1 MIYEALLN
9 YDNDVV
15 IKGNRCITTPQ
26 ELYQALVYKDTS
38 EIRMHRD
45 FAEAFFTPSGLSDFV
60 QNAQTVNPFCTI
72 VVDADVRDFRLRAIK
87 ALDSYTSVEEVIFQL
102 QAHPKEMMEVI
113 KILCGNYMDTYSETL
128 VANNKVSALQ
138 LQNSELLRK
147 LSDAKEDNQRILR
160 DKSMVEAQLGMLVGR
175 INYSYEKDIDPSQF
189 IQIEGKSRFTRI
201 LYIKE
206 RTRVRYVDTLLY
218 YLKEILKTLY
228 GVPAREVVIGPYY
241 SYDGIKLYPGL
252 QPSFDLSY
260 SQLYQSDIYMPGFQ
274 TGVMSDIL
282 KNPSNVEYL
291 IVLDRCGFEVPH
303 ILGDGVEYVYTMSD
317 LEDNFDRLDP
327 RRIISYSRNTL
338 YIPHIEGFND
348 LSVED
353 RMVRYSSTKI
363 IKHLIELLEHR

>member
-1 MIYEALLN
+1 M
-9 YDNDVV
+9 
-15 IKGNRCITTPQ
+15 
-26 ELYQALVYKDTS
+26 
-38 EIRMHRD
+38 
-45 FAEAFFTPSGLSDFV
+45 
-60 QNAQTVNPFCTI
+60 
-72 VVDADVRDFRLRAIK
+72 
-87 ALDSYTSVEEVIFQL
+87 
-102 QAHPKEMMEVI
+102 
-113 KILCGNYMDTYSETL
+113 
-128 VANNKVSALQ
+128 
-138 LQNSELLRK
+138 
-147 LSDAKEDNQRILR
+147 
-160 DKSMVEAQLGMLVGR
+160 GR

-241 SYDGIKLYPGL
+241 SYGGIKLYPGL

-274 TGVMSDIL
+274 PGVMSDIL

-327 RRIISYSRNTL
+327 RRIISYSHSTL
-338 YIPHIEGFND
+338 YIPHIEGFNE

-353 RMVRYSSTKI
+353 RMVRYSSMKI

>member
-1 MIYEALLN
+1 MIYEALLT

-26 ELYQALVYKDTS
+26 ELYQVLVYKDTS
-38 EIRMHRD
+38 EIRVHKG

-60 QNAQTVNPFCTI
+60 QNAHTVNPFCSIT
-72 VVDADVRDFRLRAIK
+72 VDADVRDFHLKAVK
-87 ALDSYTSVEEVIFQL
+87 ALDSYSSIEEVIFQL
-102 QAHPKEMMEVI
+102 QSHPREMMEVI
-113 KILCGNYMDTYSETL
+113 RMLCSNYIDTYSETL

-138 LQNSELLRK
+138 LQNSELIKK
-147 LSDAKEDNQRILR
+147 LEDAREDHQRILN
-160 DKSMVEAQLGMLVGR
+160 DKSIVEAQLGMLVGR

-189 IQIEGKSRFTRI
+189 LQIEGKSRFTRI

-241 SYDGIKLYPGL
+241 SYGGVKLYPGM

-274 TGVMSDIL
+274 PGVMSDIL

-303 ILGDGVEYVYTMSD
+303 IVGADVEYVYTMSD
-317 LEDNFDRLDP
+317 LNDNFDHIDS
-327 RRIISYSRNTL
+327 RRVISYSHDTL
-338 YIPHIEGFND
+338 FIPYIEGFER

-353 RMVRYSSTKI
+353 RMVRYSSMQI
-363 IKHLIELLEHR
+363 IQHLIELLERR

>member
-1 MIYEALLN
+1 MIYEALLT

-26 ELYQALVYKDTS
+26 ELYQALIYKDTS
-38 EIRMHRD
+38 EIRVHKD

-60 QNAQTVNPFCTI
+60 QNAQTVNPYCTI
-72 VVDADVRDFRLRAIK
+72 TVDADVRDFHLKAVK
-87 ALDSYTSVEEVIFQL
+87 ALDSYSSVEEILFQF
-102 QAHPKEMMEVI
+102 QAHPREMMEVI
-113 KILCGNYMDTYSETL
+113 KMLCANYMDTYTETL

-138 LQNSELLRK
+138 LQNSELIKK
-147 LSDAKEDNQRILR
+147 LEDANANYQRLLG
-160 DKSMVEAQLGMLVGR
+160 DKSMLEAQLGTLVGR

-189 IQIEGKSRFTRI
+189 LQIEGKSRFTRI

-218 YLKEILKTLY
+218 YFKEILKTLY

-241 SYDGIKLYPGL
+241 SYGGVKLYPGL

-274 TGVMSDIL
+274 PGVMADIL

-291 IVLDRCGFEVPH
+291 IILDRGGFEVPH
-303 ILGDGVEYVYTMSD
+303 VMGDDVEYIYTMSD
-317 LEDNFDRLDP
+317 LSDNFDHIDF
-327 RRIISYSRNTL
+327 RRIISYSHDTL
-338 YIPHIEGFND
+338 YIPYIEGFEG

-353 RMVRYSSTKI
+353 RMVRYSSMKI
-363 IKHLIELLEHR
+363 IKHLIELLERR

>member
-1 MIYEALLN
+1 MIYEALLT

-15 IKGNRCITTPQ
+15 IQGNRCLTTPQ

-38 EIRMHRD
+38 EIRIHKD
-45 FAEAFFTPSGLSDFV
+45 FAEAFFTPSGLIDFV
-60 QNAQTVNPFCTI
+60 QNSQTVNPFCTI
-72 VVDADVRDFRLRAIK
+72 TVNADVRDFRMKAVK
-87 ALDSYTSVEEVIFQL
+87 ALDSYTSVEEVMFQL
-102 QAHPKEMMEVI
+102 QAHPREMMDVI
-113 KILCGNYMDTYSETL
+113 RMLCSNYIDTYSETL
-128 VANNKVSALQ
+128 AANNKVSALQ
-138 LQNSELLRK
+138 LQNSELLKK
-147 LSDAKEDNQRILR
+147 LEEASTNYQQLLR
-160 DKSMVEAQLGMLVGR
+160 DKSLVEAQLGMLVGR

-189 IQIEGKSRFTRI
+189 LQIEGKSRFTRI

-241 SYDGIKLYPGL
+241 SYGGIKLYPGL

-260 SQLYQSDIYMPGFQ
+260 AQLYQSNIYMPGFQ
-274 TGVMSDIL
+274 PGVMADIL

-303 ILGDGVEYVYTMSD
+303 MIGEGVEYVYTMSD
-317 LEDNFDRLDP
+317 LNDNFDHIDP
-327 RRIISYSRNTL
+327 KRIISYSHDTL
-338 YIPHIEGFND
+338 YIPYIEKFEG

-353 RMVRYSSTKI
+353 RMVRYSSMQI
-363 IKHLIELLEHR
+363 IKYLIEFLEHK